1 MTSLN
6 ETPDQE
12 EEGYQNKEDH
22 ENRQRK
28 RSTVQKFVEVLFY
41 DEGDKIDQ
49 SPSHIEN
56 EKSFQDEQQ
65 GNVTKQLVIG
75 LQKLDRGRK
84 TSLLVHVI
92 DGLLSR
98 SDHSREDLSTDSTQ
112 HHVAVDIEI
121 KEYATGENYGRQE
134 GFQDIQREDYRE
146 KNNTA
151 DSVKRELEVDREE
164 PTSVSAKCRT
174 SRQRKITIAGL
185 PNFGFQ
191 DETSEETQEEC
202 TSSASGHRS
211 QKRSVTLSSSKLP
224 VQPLTN
230 GDGENDLELDASVEK
245 PPAVVDRNQEED
257 KETESVEDDRNPSAT
272 EDKQET
278 DSSTIHLT
286 AKKRR
291 PKTIKHWL
299 RDPNLYKVCVFLV
312 KMVKN
317 LIQL

>member
-1 MTSLN
+1 MFVTSLN

-12 EEGYQNKEDH
+12 EDGYQNKEDH

-49 SPSHIEN
+49 SSSQIEN
-56 EKSFQDEQQ
+56 DKSLQDDQQ
-65 GNVTKQLVIG
+65 GDATKQIAIR

-84 TSLLVHVI
+84 KSLLVGVI

-98 SDHSREDLSTDSTQ
+98 SDHSRQDLSTENTQ
-112 HHVAVDIEI
+112 NQVAVDIGN
-121 KEYATGENYGRQE
+121 KEYATGENDRRQE
-134 GFQDIQREDYRE
+134 RLQDIQREDYRK

-151 DSVKRELEVDREE
+151 DSVKRELEVDQEG
-164 PTSVSAKCRT
+164 PTSVSAKCR
-174 SRQRKITIAGL
+174 QRKIGIVPSAGAVQLGL
-185 PNFGFQ
+185 PNFGFE
-191 DETSEETQEEC
+191 DESSEEIQKQEFNSD
-202 TSSASGHRS
+202 TSGHRS
-211 QKRSVTLSSSKLP
+211 QKRSVTFSSSELP

-245 PPAVVDRNQEED
+245 PPTVEDRSQEED
-257 KETESVEDDRNPSAT
+257 KEIESVEDGRNPSAS

-278 DSSTIHLT
+278 GSSTIHLA

-299 RDPNLYKVCVFLV
+299 RDPNLYKVCVFF
-312 KMVKN
+312 
-317 LIQL
+317 